1 MSFGSTLKLARE
13 AQGLSTQELSL
24 KTKIRGDYL
33 RALEDGNTALL
44 PERTF
49 ARSYLQRYARELGVD
64 PAPLL
69 TDFDRLLPASPE
81 VAQSLQSQ
89 AVRNQAGQRGLGLG
103 PAALAALASAAVI
116 LGAGGYYLF
125 NRPAA
130 APAPTVTVTPTQV
143 PVPSPAPARTVRLSI
158 SSVPPGAKVFLDNR
172 DLGVTPVKSF
182 PVDARQNAVLR
193 VEYSGRQSI
202 NQTISLQTGRN
213 LRAQLL
219 PTSQGN
225 SSLTDLAALPQAAP
239 KPAASVSTPGK
250 SAQNSQATKPATPST
265 AKPTTAA
272 AVQVTFTAPSW
283 TRVTD
288 KTGRVLFEG
297 TPAAGT
303 TKAFPVGVTIRAGNA
318 GAVSVS
324 VNGGAALAMGSSGR
338 VVTRSF

>member
-33 RALEDGNTALL
+33 RALEEGNTALL

-81 VAQSLQSQ
+81 IAQSLQSQ
-89 AVRNQAGQRGLGLG
+89 TVRNQVGRRGLALG
-103 PAALAALASAAVI
+103 PAALAGLASAAVV
-116 LGAGGYYLF
+116 LGAAGYYLF
-125 NRPAA
+125 NRPSA
-130 APAPTVTVTPTQV
+130 APVPTAVVTPQEI
-143 PVPSPAPARTVRLSI
+143 PATTRALARTVRLTV
-158 SSVPPGAKVFLDNR
+158 SSVPPGARVFLDNR
-172 DLGVTPVKSF
+172 DLGKTPVKSF

-193 VEYSGRQSI
+193 VEYSGRQTI
-202 NQTISLQTGRN
+202 DQTISLQTGRN
-213 LRAQLL
+213 LRARLL
-219 PTSQGN
+219 PTSQGK
-225 SSLTDLAALPQAAP
+225 SSLADLNAPQQATP
-239 KPAASVSTPGK
+239 KPAAGTPAQS
-250 SAQNSQATKPATPST
+250 SASRNEQALKPATPAAT
-265 AKPTTAA
+265 PTAA
-272 AVQVTFTAPSW
+272 VRVTFSAPSW
-283 TRVTD
+283 TRITD
-288 KTGRVLFEG
+288 KTGRLLFEG

-303 TKAFPVGVTIRAGNA
+303 TKAFPAGVVIRTGNA

-324 VNGGAALAMGSSGR
+324 VNGGAALAMGGSGR

>member
-81 VAQSLQSQ
+81 IAQSLQSHT
-89 AVRNQAGQRGLGLG
+89 VRAASGRRGMGLG
-103 PAALAALASAAVI
+103 PAALAGLASAAIV

-125 NRPAA
+125 NRPSA
-130 APAPTVTVTPTQV
+130 APAPAVVAPQEIPATT
-143 PVPSPAPARTVRLSI
+143 PAPARTVRLSI

-193 VEYSGRQSI
+193 VEYGGRQSI

-213 LRAQLL
+213 LRARLL
-219 PTSQGN
+219 PTAQGK
-225 SSLTDLAALPQAAP
+225 SSLADLAVLQQAAP
-239 KPAASVSTPGK
+239 KPAAGTTPQ
-250 SAQNSQATKPATPST
+250 SSQAQGGQTEGSQAQAAKPATP
-265 AKPTTAA
+265 AA
-272 AVQVTFTAPSW
+272 AVRVTFSAPSW
-283 TRVTD
+283 TRITD

-297 TPAAGT
+297 TPTAGT
-303 TKAFPVGVTIRAGNA
+303 TKAFPAGVIIRAGNA

-324 VNGGAALAMGSSGR
+324 VNGGAALAMGGSGR
-338 VVTRSF
+338 VVTRAF

>member
-69 TDFDRLLPASPE
+69 SDFDRLLPASPE
-81 VAQSLQSQ
+81 IAQSLQSQ
-89 AVRNQAGQRGLGLG
+89 AVRNQAARRGLGLG
-103 PAALAALASAAVI
+103 PAALAGLASAAVI
-116 LGAGGYYLF
+116 LGAAGYYLF
-125 NRPAA
+125 NRPSA
-130 APAPTVTVTPTQV
+130 APVPTAVAAPQKTPATT
-143 PVPSPAPARTVRLSI
+143 PALTRTVRLTV
-158 SSVPPGAKVFLDNR
+158 SSVPPGARVFLDNR
-172 DLGVTPVKSF
+172 DLGKTPVKSF

-213 LRAQLL
+213 LRARLL
-219 PTSQGN
+219 PTAQGQ
-225 SSLTDLAALPQAAP
+225 SSLADLNTPQAAP
-239 KPAASVSTPGK
+239 KPATGA
-250 SAQNSQATKPATPST
+250 AAQATPPQNAQPAKPATPS
-265 AKPTTAA
+265 PAA
-272 AVQVTFTAPSW
+272 AVRVTFSAPSW
-283 TRVTD
+283 TRITD
-288 KTGRVLFEG
+288 KAGRLLFEG

-303 TKAFPVGVTIRAGNA
+303 SKSFPAGVIIRAGNA
-318 GAVSVS
+318 GAVRVS
-324 VNGGAALAMGSSGR
+324 VNGGAALAMGGSGR